1 MSILKHIWTHFLLL
15 IIAQE
20 AFSQEYKNATELIQ
34 NIEGV
39 YKVRFTDQFSSGQKY
54 EAEDILEI
62 VSHSPNSIY
71 FRAELKFAN
80 GHFCS
85 VYGIASYINNSFVYE
100 REFGEEPKH
109 KCVLNI
115 SVGANSIKISD
126 LNEKNESTCTQ
137 YYCGARGY
145 LGKYEMSL
153 EKKRKIRYM
162 PIILKSKEY
171 AFAESEYKSK

>member
-1 MSILKHIWTHFLLL
+1 MSILKNLWTCVLLL
-15 IIAQE
+15 IISQE
-20 AFSQEYKNATELIQ
+20 TFSQEHKSSSEFIKS
-34 NIEGV
+34 IEGV
-39 YKVRFTDQFSSGQKY
+39 YKARFTGQFASGQKY
-54 EAEDILEI
+54 ETEDILEI
-62 VSHSPNSIY
+62 VSYSPSSIY
-71 FRAELKFAN
+71 FRAELKFGN

-85 VYGIASYINNSFVYE
+85 VYGIANYNNNSFVYE

-115 SVGANSIKISD
+115 NVDSNSIKISD

-145 LGKYEMSL
+145 LGKYEISL

-171 AFAESEYKSK
+171 AAAEKEYKSK

>member
-1 MSILKHIWTHFLLL
+1 MSILKHILAHLLL
-15 IIAQE
+15 LMIAQE
-20 AFSQEYKNATELIQ
+20 AFSQEYKNASELIQ
-34 NIEGV
+34 KIEGV

-62 VSHSPNSIY
+62 VSHAPNSIY

-85 VYGIASYINNSFVYE
+85 VYGIASHKNDSFVYE

-115 SVGANSIKISD
+115 NVGTNSIKISD

-162 PIILKSKEY
+162 PIVLKSKEY
-171 AFAESEYKSK
+171 AAAESEYKNK

>member
-1 MSILKHIWTHFLLL
+1 MSILKHIWTLLL
-15 IIAQE
+15 LLALSQV
-20 AFSQEYKNATELIQ
+20 AFSQEYKSASEIIQ
-34 NIEGV
+34 SIEGV

-85 VYGIASYINNSFVYE
+85 VYGIASYKNNSFVYE
-100 REFGEEPKH
+100 REYGEEPKH

-115 SVGANSIKISD
+115 NVGTNSIKISD
-126 LNEKNESTCTQ
+126 LNEKGISTCTQ

-145 LGKYEMSL
+145 LGKYEMNL

-171 AFAESEYKSK
+171 AAAESEYKSK